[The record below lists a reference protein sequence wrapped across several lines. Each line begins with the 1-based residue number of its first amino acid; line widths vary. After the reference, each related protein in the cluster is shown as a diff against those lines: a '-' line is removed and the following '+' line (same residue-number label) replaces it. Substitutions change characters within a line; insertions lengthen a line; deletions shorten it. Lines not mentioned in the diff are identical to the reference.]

1 MRRAIDD
8 ASTSAAATAADAEA
22 AATARILTSSPMWNI
37 TQPESSTASSGSTT
51 ESNANPASCRR
62 TLGRRRSANVA
73 ARPTAS
79 VPAAT
84 ARARRD
90 HGRNL

>member
-37 TQPESSTASSGSTT
+37 TQPESSTARSGRHDREQG
-51 ESNANPASCRR
+51 ESGQLQAHAGEQAERERR
-62 TLGRRRSANVA
+62 CEADRE
-73 ARPTAS
+73 
-79 VPAAT
+79 
-84 ARARRD
+84 RAGGDGEGERD